1 MQKALEFLKGKKTY
15 IVALTAAALAF
26 AQSMGWPVPEYVY
39 VILGACG
46 IATMRAAV
54 ASTKPTV

>member
-1 MQKALEFLKGKKTY
+1 MQKVVEFLRGKKTY
-15 IVALTAAALAF
+15 IVALTAAVMAF

-46 IATMRAAV
+46 LTTVRAAV
-54 ASTKPTV
+54 GKPAA